1 MGFFKILDFI
11 HKIKDKHPKVE
22 DKHSKVEDKHPKV
35 EEINY
40 SHSSEYYKGLKKGLS
55 TYPRV
60 GFDIDLSLKISK
72 QEDMSDEDYEAF
84 IRYIVSN
91 NLELYY
97 NGNGF
102 MIRKNNFK

>member
-22 DKHSKVEDKHPKV
+22 DNHPKV
-35 EEINY
+35 EEITY
-40 SHSSEYYKGLKKGLS
+40 TQSSEYYKGLKNGLS